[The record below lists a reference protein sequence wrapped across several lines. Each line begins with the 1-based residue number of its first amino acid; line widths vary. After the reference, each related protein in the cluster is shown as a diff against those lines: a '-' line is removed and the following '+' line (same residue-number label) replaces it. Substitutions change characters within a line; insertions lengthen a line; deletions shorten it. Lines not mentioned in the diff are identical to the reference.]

1 MPPTRLSYK
10 NQLKEMGI
18 NVNMSDGGNS
28 FGGSDG
34 LANVSVGYDD
44 DDYDMNIEHLES
56 EEEDILEQDSFK
68 GQNLS
73 QVAMVK
79 RRDMTDVQRRRWLND
94 DGNGGRYKLAKK
106 QEFDREEVRQTYNE
120 RATRTKKILD

>member
-44 DDYDMNIEHLES
+44 DEFDMNIEHLES
-56 EEEDILEQDSFK
+56 EDEDILEQDNFK

-106 QEFDREEVRQTYNE
+106 QEFDREEVRTTYNV
-120 RATRTKKILD
+120 RASRTKKILD

>member
-10 NQLKEMGI
+10 SQLKEMGI

-56 EEEDILEQDSFK
+56 EDEDILEQDNFK

-106 QEFDREEVRQTYNE
+106 QEFDREEVRTTYNV
-120 RATRTKKILD
+120 RASRTKKILD